1 MSNRLWFNPSPRK
14 CRPQRNAKSPLLHL
28 VRSPEWT
35 PTFTRPFTY
44 YGETYVAAEAAEASE
59 AAEEGADVF

>member
-14 CRPQRNAKSPLLHL
+14 CLWFNPRPRNAKSPLHL

-44 YGETYVAAEAAEASE
+44 YGETYVAPE